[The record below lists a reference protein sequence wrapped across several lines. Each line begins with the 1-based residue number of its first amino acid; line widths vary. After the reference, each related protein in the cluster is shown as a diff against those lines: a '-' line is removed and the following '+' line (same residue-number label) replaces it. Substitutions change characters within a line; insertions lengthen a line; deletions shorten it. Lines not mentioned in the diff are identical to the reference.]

1 VQHTV
6 RDTVHHMEG
15 FFTHFLGHV
24 GLFLLVA
31 LLVCL
36 AGYAA
41 LRCIKAGA
49 RACGAPDNCS
59 VQLRYVV
66 GALVVYVALSA
77 GFATLGLDFPHI
89 VLSLGFATI
98 ALGAGFAACFANMVA
113 GFTLRDDADFRL
125 GTRALTW
132 YGGVQYSGVVTEM
145 SLRHVVLY
153 DADTGRRHRLP
164 NALFETSP
172 TTILYDGGGGN
183 GADTAYSLISSSK
196 CGAGKGTGT
205 TPPLDCRHARRY
217 TRPRSRNSG
226 SCCVCTARLH
236 SSDRHSIRQFASPPS
251 KCAMKK
257 GHRFNMHNTSSPP
270 LTQNVCEGMFSTPS
284 ITVSR
289 MQKLGAPMSPLQ
301 CTYVSMRQ
309 GVPSRRKC
317 WECTHVHCGGA
328 PHSVTGTRKITGC
341 VNFDR

>member
-1 VQHTV
+1 MPTTPVAHAGGTDARAAASALEAAITVKRHATDAAAAAAAAVAAAAPGPPAPPAAAHESLRLEVQHTV

-172 TTILYDGGGGN
+172 TTILYDGGGGGGGG
-183 GADTAYSLISSSK
+183 GAAAATGLPPTPLS
-196 CGAGKGTGT
+196 GAGAAAAAAAGGGDVWFG
-205 TPPLDCRHARRY
+205 PPPGAPFASAAP
-217 TRPRSRNSG
+217 RPRAG
-226 SCCVCTARLH
+226 GAAAIVVTDAARPNARPPGTMTM
-236 SSDRHSIRQFASPPS
+236 DEFRRQFLP
-251 KCAMKK
+251 K
-257 GHRFNMHNTSSPP
+257 
-270 LTQNVCEGMFSTPS
+270 Q
-284 ITVSR
+284 
-289 MQKLGAPMSPLQ
+289 Q
-301 CTYVSMRQ
+301 
-309 GVPSRRKC
+309 
-317 WECTHVHCGGA
+317 
-328 PHSVTGTRKITGC
+328 
-341 VNFDR
+341 